1 MSNFKFKTMAKK
13 YTNTDLKSLKRDEI
27 IGLLKKEGVEFDE
40 TQPFFSL
47 RKLLL
52 DIEVEDNTA
61 EQADLFENSQ
71 PVAEV
76 AEPVAEVAEPVKE
89 EKPKVDKKVAHA
101 SFQNELSKRMATF
114 GRAKQSVFSIE
125 LARRQGKVTGKIS
138 FEEELKLRRNK
149 AKR

>member
-1 MSNFKFKTMAKK
+1 MAKK